1 MCDSYKRETLPSFS
15 KPYSQSKK
23 WLQGPFLESY
33 PVSIALSR
41 TNAVVRQSYSVVSY
55 TKSKQSYVYN
65 DAQGSDDPHS
75 NPPPPPPSYPTF
87 KFVWDSVSL
96 KQNTFSLA
104 YQLIFFD
111 IHTTSAIQLL
121 QSHVLKANFAYKICR
136 YLKHKFGTRNQRNPG
151 EIAS

>member
-75 NPPPPPPSYPTF
+75 NPPPPPPLRTPRLNLF
-87 KFVWDSVSL
+87 
-96 KQNTFSLA
+96 
-104 YQLIFFD
+104 
-111 IHTTSAIQLL
+111 
-121 QSHVLKANFAYKICR
+121 
-136 YLKHKFGTRNQRNPG
+136 
-151 EIAS
+151 EILFH

>member
-33 PVSIALSR
+33 PVSIVLSR

-65 DAQGSDDPHS
+65 DAQGPTIPTPS
-75 NPPPPPPSYPTF
+75 PPPSYPRLNLF
-87 KFVWDSVSL
+87 
-96 KQNTFSLA
+96 
-104 YQLIFFD
+104 
-111 IHTTSAIQLL
+111 
-121 QSHVLKANFAYKICR
+121 
-136 YLKHKFGTRNQRNPG
+136 
-151 EIAS
+151 EILFH